1 MSMTVAEVAVAKL
14 VKQAESGSLLSSRD
28 IEYAHNNRLM
38 TAETIGHITKAAV
51 VGKRKGY
58 KLGDKHRE
66 RLDEL
71 ADMDYD
77 DVYAQEMTAKRK
89 KPAMPRGMGAGPLD
103 DNQVYTWPNY
113 IGLAYNMGAEHYE
126 YLNQYEE
133 ASRHQMYRDSALA
146 RDLFANGHIDEQEMY
161 NRSDDAVMVHENRVR
176 GEVHRLRVMR
186 QGGPIPAQRIP
197 EPAPPRFPRPP
208 ADAYEAELYGLVN
221 QMSQAQFEEWGMVN
235 DLAEDLLDAAR
246 RILGRVGPL
255 PDEPF

>member
-1 MSMTVAEVAVAKL
+1 
-14 VKQAESGSLLSSRD
+14 
-28 IEYAHNNRLM
+28 
-38 TAETIGHITKAAV
+38 
-51 VGKRKGY
+51 
-58 KLGDKHRE
+58 
-66 RLDEL
+66 
-71 ADMDYD
+71 
-77 DVYAQEMTAKRK
+77 
-89 KPAMPRGMGAGPLD
+89 
-103 DNQVYTWPNY
+103 
-113 IGLAYNMGAEHYE
+113 
-126 YLNQYEE
+126 
-133 ASRHQMYRDSALA
+133 
-146 RDLFANGHIDEQEMY
+146 
-161 NRSDDAVMVHENRVR
+161 MVHENRVR